1 MEQPVSH
8 LTDDDLVLHYYG
20 EGGPEM
26 VTAARHLEGCGDC
39 ARAYEALART
49 LGAVKPPEF
58 VEVPDDT
65 QAIRQLLRREVRTH
79 SWLTEPRAIAIAWL
93 VPLLYPWA
101 LPAFFA
107 SAQLAGEQVPAIALS
122 VLALLWACAGPII
135 ALAVLHGIVD
145 RFDRVLTR
153 LRVLGALMAT
163 VSPSLFLLI
172 ARGEDRLPKWYA
184 AIAIT
189 AVLALVPWP
198 NISGRTRRLQFVH
211 RFSAAVLGVFIL
223 GHVLNQSLAFVSVP
237 SYAGMRSVMRLA
249 TQQSIS
255 YVVILAAVAIQ
266 IVTGATM
273 LLKNVRAGG
282 FARNLQAVS
291 GWYLA
296 VFLFSHVF
304 AAFFFARPASV
315 PPVAAS
321 LVPPYLLTS
330 ARASAQLP
338 YYLLGVAAFL
348 VHVGVYARLA
358 ALAYFAE
365 SSVRRISYAA
375 TFAGATVVVTVGLS
389 LCGIHIFG

>member
-1 MEQPVSH
+1 MDQPVSH
-8 LTDDDLVLHYYG
+8 LKDDDLVLHYYG
-20 EGGPEM
+20 EAGPEM
-26 VTAARHLEGCGDC
+26 VTTARHLEGCAEC

-107 SAQLAGEQVPAIALS
+107 SAQLAGEQVPAIALT
-122 VLALLWACAGPII
+122 VLALLWACAGPVV
-135 ALAVLHGIVD
+135 ALAALHGTVD

-163 VSPSLFLLI
+163 VSPPLFILI
-172 ARGEDRLPKWYA
+172 ARGGERLPAWYG
-184 AIAIT
+184 AIAVT
-189 AVLALVPWP
+189 AVVALVPWP
-198 NISGRTRRLQFVH
+198 NVSGATGRLQFVH
-211 RFSAAVLGVFIL
+211 RFSAAVLGLFIL
-223 GHVLNQSLAFVSVP
+223 GHIINQSLAFVSVP
-237 SYAGMRSVMRLA
+237 SYAGMRSGMRLA

-273 LLKNVRAGG
+273 ALRNVRAEAV
-282 FARNLQAVS
+282 ARNLQAVS

-296 VFLFSHVF
+296 VFLFAHVF
-304 AAFFFARPASV
+304 AAFFLARPAGA
-315 PPVAAS
+315 PPVATS

-330 ARASAQLP
+330 VRTTAQLP
-338 YYLLGVAAFL
+338 YYLLGVTAFL

-358 ALAYFAE
+358 ALAYLAE
-365 SSVRRISYAA
+365 SSVRRLSYVA
-375 TFAGATVVVTVGLS
+375 TLAGAMVVATVGLS
-389 LCGIHIFG
+389 LCGVHIFG

>member
-1 MEQPVSH
+1 VDQPVSH
-8 LTDDDLVLHYYG
+8 LKDDDLVLHYYG

-26 VTAARHLEGCGDC
+26 LTAGRHLEACSDC
-39 ARAYEALART
+39 ARAYETLART

-58 VEVPDDT
+58 VEVPNDT
-65 QAIRQLLRREVRTH
+65 QALRQLLREQVRAHT
-79 SWLTEPRAIAIAWL
+79 WLTEPRAIALAWL

-107 SAQLAGEQVPAIALS
+107 SAQLAGAPVPAVALS
-122 VLALLWACAGPII
+122 VLALLWACAGPVV
-135 ALAVLHGIVD
+135 ALAVLHGNVD

-163 VSPSLFLLI
+163 VSPPLFILI
-172 ARGEDRLPKWYA
+172 ARGGERLPTWYG
-184 AIAIT
+184 AIAVT

-198 NISGRTRRLQFVH
+198 NVSGRTRRLQFVH

-223 GHVLNQSLAFVSVP
+223 GHIVNQSLAFVSIP

-255 YVVILAAVAIQ
+255 YVVILTAVAIQ

-273 LLKNVRAGG
+273 ALKNVGASA

-296 VFLFSHVF
+296 VFLFAHVF
-304 AAFFFARPASV
+304 AAFFLARPAGV
-315 PPVAAS
+315 PPVATS

-330 ARASAQLP
+330 VRATAQLP
-338 YYLLGVAAFL
+338 YYLLGVTAFL

-358 ALAYFAE
+358 ALAYLAE
-365 SSVRRISYAA
+365 SSVRRLSYVA
-375 TFAGATVVVTVGLS
+375 TLAGAMVVATVGLS
-389 LCGIHIFG
+389 LCGVHIFG